1 MKEWVVIQDARDDGF
16 EDGMEQ
22 GIVQGIEQSI
32 EMMLRNGRSVEEIV
46 DFCGYSY
53 ELVKRIEDKMQMN
66 MKSDF

>member
-1 MKEWVVIQDARDDGF
+1 MVNTKKK
-16 EDGMEQ
+16 
-22 GIVQGIEQSI
+22 
-32 EMMLRNGRSVEEIV
+32 MMLRNGRSVEEIV

>member
-1 MKEWVVIQDARDDGF
+1 MKEWVVIQDARNDGF

-22 GIVQGIEQSI
+22 GIEQSI
-32 EMMLRNGRSVEEIV
+32 EMMLHNGKSVEEIV

-53 ELVKRIEDKMQMN
+53 ELVKSIEDKMQMN

>member
-22 GIVQGIEQSI
+22 GIEQGIEQSI
-32 EMMLRNGRSVEEIV
+32 EMMLHNGRSVEEIV